1 MLKAKWRTEWKVL
14 VTQWMEYFPMSNH
27 TVKTMR
33 YSKNCLHESRNYGN
47 SWNTT
52 QRVGLFTTLLCYFDH
67 SSIRSLSKYAKH
79 NNNCHKAGL
88 NSIPQE
94 YMHWHDWVLNRF
106 QPPFFALAQIFFVIY
121 RIWNHNDTEKNYS
134 AWRKVCFWNISSK

>member
-1 MLKAKWRTEWKVL
+1 
-14 VTQWMEYFPMSNH
+14 MSNH

-52 QRVGLFTTLLCYFDH
+52 QRVGLFTMLLRYFDH
-67 SSIRSLSKYAKH
+67 SWIRSLSKYAKH
-79 NNNCHKAGL
+79 NNNCHKAEL

-94 YMHWHDWVLNRF
+94 YMHWHDRVLNRF
-106 QPPFFALAQIFFVIY
+106 QPMFFCSRTNFL
-121 RIWNHNDTEKNYS
+121 RNL
-134 AWRKVCFWNISSK
+134 